1 MSSLLVAYAPILL
14 FAPRCSLLAVNQIT
28 ITTPYLI
35 ADRTD
40 IFRLMRVGAKKKPL
54 KSLKNGLRKM
64 LLSLLTDGHK
74 KQFRKTSM
82 AKANDALPL
91 PPERTLSSGAC
102 HCIAKGTTI

>member
-1 MSSLLVAYAPILL
+1 
-14 FAPRCSLLAVNQIT
+14 
-28 ITTPYLI
+28 
-35 ADRTD
+35 D
-40 IFRLMRVGAKKKPL
+40 IFRLMRVGAKKTPP

-74 KQFRKTSM
+74 KQCRETSR

-102 HCIAKGTTI
+102 SYIAKGPMI